1 MGAQT
6 GLLFSLSLLW
16 TVRSGFAGE
25 PCRGF
30 KHLENGRTFFRYRGL
45 YATFT
50 CNPGFRIH
58 GHHTSSC
65 VSGQWVREPPVCV
78 ASGCPGPGEVQ
89 HGSSAVSEDRSFVV
103 FSCDDGF
110 RLYGSSLLYCKG
122 KTWSDAKPVC
132 KESDIMSSFKRKPVV
147 LSSSHKE
154 KSLRAPSNLKDH
166 FKSHYNTASKDAYLQ
181 PGLLVAS
188 FPKSHLSGGL
198 LVKPKMAPLQRKP
211 VKKHWL
217 QKAAAHS
224 ELAPEVHENLEATE
238 KLARSQET
246 VTTVTT
252 AGVTTPGSISASST
266 MRPPVLTTTDTR
278 FTEYKMDGEAPK
290 PVFLSDPTRADVH
303 LENRSK
309 EKDLSSP
316 TESVI
321 KGPPESHTVGYP
333 FEGSRTSQQTEVS
346 DQFLNTRTT
355 VILGTSIPH
364 LNLNVM
370 SVTST
375 SAYLESTMDEQNE
388 YPKNRPVYPY
398 SQDRITGGV
407 NKKAISV
414 QSTTDHPHMLDRQQ
428 TLPENKQTP
437 LSLGDQ
443 PPVLLIAENSTEST
457 EHEDPKEL
465 WETPV
470 ETEKSYKGNEGVTQV
485 AVTSAESQAS
495 LLHPASAG
503 VTPSVPPTAP
513 GPTPGLPPSSSQP
526 APSGSSTTQPVR
538 SVLTDPDDE
547 GLRVRGLSPAEA
559 RWDFQPLVEAA
570 QARAT
575 HLERVQRVTE
585 AADVTHASPL
595 RLAHQQPHMQSTTPS
610 ANVLIA
616 QATHAD
622 SPERSMEAPSSFGPK
637 HGHEESHLPTQDPIT
652 VTPLDLLRRLQT
664 LPTRSD
670 DSQTNVTYS
679 LAFPSTGET
688 PSFTPSPSTKARPS
702 ELPIRKRRPVCP
714 YPPLPAHGT
723 FYFRTIEKP
732 APLQYKH
739 YIQYACYPGYTLANG
754 DVYSYCQQNGTW
766 SGITPA
772 CLEVTPCSL
781 NNGGCSQVC
790 SAGPP
795 GPHHRAQCQCK
806 QGFMLLEDL
815 RTCRDIDE
823 CVEERHRCVQACVN
837 TLGSFR
843 CSCRTGFQLNTDGKT
858 CMVLNSLGSVNG
870 KQIGSD

>member
-16 TVRSGFAGE
+16 TVRS
-25 PCRGF
+25 
-30 KHLENGRTFFRYRGL
+30 
-45 YATFT
+45 
-50 CNPGFRIH
+50 
-58 GHHTSSC
+58 
-65 VSGQWVREPPVCV
+65 

-132 KESDIMSSFKRKPVV
+132 KV

-333 FEGSRTSQQTEVS
+333 FE
-346 DQFLNTRTT
+346 
-355 VILGTSIPH
+355 
-364 LNLNVM
+364 
-370 SVTST
+370 
-375 SAYLESTMDEQNE
+375 
-388 YPKNRPVYPY
+388 
-398 SQDRITGGV
+398 
-407 NKKAISV
+407 
-414 QSTTDHPHMLDRQQ
+414 
-428 TLPENKQTP
+428 
-437 LSLGDQ
+437 
-443 PPVLLIAENSTEST
+443 ENSTEST

-495 LLHPASAG
+495 LLHPASGG

-652 VTPLDLLRRLQT
+652 VTPLDLLCRLQT

-766 SGITPA
+766 SGITPV

-858 CMVLNSLGSVNG
+858 CMDTSECVESGQPACEWKCVNLSGSHHCICPRGFRRHTDGRRCMDIDECNYSNG
-870 KQIGSD
+870 GCSYFCKNLRGGYKCVCPASHRISPTNRKKCLAITV